1 MTQLRHDFYKHRA
14 SPSVPWH
21 SFKKLSD
28 FAENDH
34 IYVFWAETTENNIK
48 NFKKKFVLRYGGK
61 FKNYFRKIP
70 KSITLS
76 KLAPI
81 SIMNA
86 QFDWKLN
93 EDFENHHVLYFEC
106 MH

>member
-1 MTQLRHDFYKHRA
+1 MYSGLKRRKIT
-14 SPSVPWH
+14 S
-21 SFKKLSD
+21 
-28 FAENDH
+28 E
-34 IYVFWAETTENNIK
+34 I
-48 NFKKKFVLRYGGK
+48 KKKIFVLRYGGK

-81 SIMNA
+81 SNMNT

-93 EDFENHHVLYFEC
+93 EDFENHHVLYF
-106 MH
+106 